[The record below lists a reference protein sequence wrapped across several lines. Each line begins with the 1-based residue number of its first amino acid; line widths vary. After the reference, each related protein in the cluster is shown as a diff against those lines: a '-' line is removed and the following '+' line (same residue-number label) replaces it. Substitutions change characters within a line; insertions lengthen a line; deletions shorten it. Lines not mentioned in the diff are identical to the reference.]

1 MLGLPPALTVRQI
14 LAIDMGIDILPAL
27 ALGIEKPEPDIMQR
41 PPRPRSRPLLDRGLL
56 LRSFVWLGLIE
67 AALCY
72 MGFLSVYLFSGN
84 TALLNLPFLNQFHF
98 PTLFTITG
106 DLEAMARAVFLAGVA
121 MAQIG
126 NAFACRTSRA
136 RNVQMGWTSNRNL
149 IGSVLLTVA
158 IILALIYF
166 PPLAHGF
173 DNEAFPGLL
182 WYFLPFYALVIYG
195 IEWIRKSIVRLTDK
209 SKLNR

>member
-72 MGFLSVYLFSGN
+72 AGFLSVYLFSGN
-84 TALLNLPFLNQFHF
+84 GFLLGIPFLNQYHF
-98 PTLFTITG
+98 PILFTITG
-106 DLEAMARAVFLAGVA
+106 DLEAMARAVFLTGVA

-136 RNVQMGWTSNRNL
+136 RNIQMGWTSNRNL
-149 IGSVLLTVA
+149 IASMALTVL
-158 IILALIYF
+158 IILAMVYF
-166 PPLAHGF
+166 PPLARGF
-173 DNEAFPGLL
+173 NNEAFPTIL

-195 IEWIRKSIVRLTDK
+195 LEWIRKSLVRRTAK
-209 SKLNR
+209 NKGQ